1 MIINLFLLLLLLLLL
16 FVFPGCQEHNIVS
29 ALASVQV
36 LIICAS
42 ARTFLRK
49 CESVSLEHQSAR
61 SLEGISSDKFPGK
74 PLLDS
79 SDIFPRAEK
88 RVRLAALIN
97 RACSKAMSACEKC
110 PPTGRLHLQRF
121 EWNAI
126 SIFYILRY
134 PQFVAQNLFKKV
146 TNQRYIYVGTVQGF
160 DGGENLLVWLSQRS
174 KW

>member
-1 MIINLFLLLLLLLLL
+1 MIINPLLLLLL
-16 FVFPGCQEHNIVS
+16 FVFPGCWEQNIVS

-36 LIICAS
+36 LIICTSTHNAVW
-42 ARTFLRK
+42 K
-49 CESVSLEHQSAR
+49 CKPWALAGEKSGRDLVVINLPTN
-61 SLEGISSDKFPGK
+61 LSSTR
-74 PLLDS
+74 LTS
-79 SDIFPRAEK
+79 SRAQ
-88 RVRLAALIN
+88 RNACALQLIN

-146 TNQRYIYVGTVQGF
+146 TNQRYIYVGTV
-160 DGGENLLVWLSQRS
+160 
-174 KW
+174 